1 MKKKPRYLTP
11 SYTRATIIPLN
22 SRLAHERKTHLY
34 LVYDIVVEGW
44 EKCKYY
50 SQPNLTLVE
59 TLILSVFVRIKRYL
73 VCKAFSIA
81 HR

>member
-1 MKKKPRYLTP
+1 M
-11 SYTRATIIPLN
+11 
-22 SRLAHERKTHLY
+22 Y
-34 LVYDIVVEGW
+34 LVYVIAVEGW

-59 TLILSVFVRIKRYL
+59 ILILSVFVRIKRIKRYL
-73 VCKAFSIA
+73 VGKTFSIA